1 MTTPSGRHHGRSQ
14 SPSLASKAAWSFE
27 RSPPEPSRPVPAV
40 PSVSRRARSGVS
52 HEWDPTPCGPC
63 VGLLS
68 TCQARGFHGACP
80 CRPGWVC
87 LVLSVPQP
95 ADVGSFLPSGCREPC
110 ERPPRFF
117 RGRGRSLLSGTD
129 LGVGSWDRVAA
140 LCPLLPPSASVIT
153 LPCPAPGRPEE
164 PLRSYG
170 DPGTA

>member
-1 MTTPSGRHHGRSQ
+1 MGSH
-14 SPSLASKAAWSFE
+14 
-27 RSPPEPSRPVPAV
+27 AV
-40 PSVSRRARSGVS
+40 WPLRRASQHVPGSWVPWRVSVPPGV
-52 HEWDPTPCGPC
+52 
-63 VGLLS
+63 
-68 TCQARGFHGACP
+68 
-80 CRPGWVC
+80 VC